1 MQDPADY
8 GHTLTYE
15 FSCTVE
21 SGFPSIQGGKVRRQN
36 WMTVKPNSGMA
47 VITIDRFGLPV
58 ISDKS
63 IPNLLLPGLFVVL
76 HLLQGNST

>member
-15 FSCTVE
+15 FCCTVE
-21 SGFPSIQGGKVRRQN
+21 SGFPSIQGGKVRRKK

-58 ISDKS
+58 ISGKS
-63 IPNLLLPGLFVVL
+63 VANVLLPGLFVVL